1 MGFGELGKR
10 LQILNRGMLVDMIE
24 EILDTMT
31 DDIEQMNKDQLQEGE
46 RSDGIFLPNYS
57 YNTTQRNNN
66 KQGRIKLFD
75 TGAFYQSIFASAG
88 LGILEIDAKDS
99 KTELLKSEYGDL
111 IIGLHPINMKELCDK
126 IAVQLKVKV
135 GNYLNQV

>member
-1 MGFGELGKR
+1 MGFGELSKR
-10 LQILNRGMLVDMIE
+10 LSILNRGMLVDMIE

-31 DDIEQMNKDQLQEGE
+31 DDIEQMNKEQLQEGE
-46 RSDGIFLPNYS
+46 RSDGTFLPNYS
-57 YNTTQRNNN
+57 YNTTQTNN

-99 KTELLKSEYGDL
+99 KTELLKSEYGEL
-111 IIGLHPINMKELCDK
+111 IVGLHPTNMKELCDK
-126 IAVQLKVKV
+126 IAMELKIKL
-135 GNYLNQV
+135 GNYLTQS